1 MRIVRD
7 LPQQGESA
15 VIAQVSYSDQNG
27 FGVVGDSEITGALVF
42 APRGIAYRP
51 CAGDHLLLM
60 PVAGADTCLGAL
72 TSTAGLAPGELQLSS
87 SGGATIRLCQNGDIK
102 LNGVTIT
109 KEGQIIPL

>member
-7 LPQQGESA
+7 LPQLGESA
-15 VIAQVSYSDQNG
+15 AIAQVSYSNATG

-51 CAGDHLLLM
+51 CVGDHLLLM

-72 TSTAGLAPGELQLSS
+72 TSTIGLAPGELRLSS
-87 SGGATIRLCQNGDIK
+87 SGGASIQLCQNGDIL

-109 KEGQIIPL
+109 KAGKIIPL